1 MIKMKKRIAIV
12 VTAAAMAAT
21 AVTGC
26 GGVNANAVVAEIGD
40 DSMTM
45 GVANFFARYKQALT
59 EAQIGGYFGPDF
71 WNTKVSENETWE
83 ENAKKDI
90 LKNLEIMYVLED
102 HMKDYNVTLTDEET
116 AGIEKA
122 AKAFVKA
129 NGKKEMEAVSGDEE
143 TVKRV
148 LTLITIQERMREAMI
163 ADVDTNVSDKEAA
176 QKSME
181 YVSFPFSKAGDDG
194 KIIKMPDE
202 EKPNLKKEAEAFLEG
217 AKKAEDFK
225 KYAEEKKYTA
235 STQTF
240 DAKETAPAE
249 ALIKAADALKE
260 GEFTDIIETDNGY
273 YVAKLT
279 STFDKEATETEKKVI
294 VQQRQNDRFMEL
306 SEKFLKEA
314 KIKEN
319 KKEWNKISFI
329 EKKITMKQTEQT
341 QK

>member
-1 MIKMKKRIAIV
+1 M
-12 VTAAAMAAT
+12 
-21 AVTGC
+21 
-26 GGVNANAVVAEIGD
+26 
-40 DSMTM
+40 
-45 GVANFFARYKQALT
+45 
-59 EAQIGGYFGPDF
+59 
-71 WNTKVSENETWE
+71 SENETWE

-202 EKPNLKKEAEAFLEG
+202 EKPNLKKEAEAF
-217 AKKAEDFK
+217 
-225 KYAEEKKYTA
+225 
-235 STQTF
+235 
-240 DAKETAPAE
+240 
-249 ALIKAADALKE
+249 
-260 GEFTDIIETDNGY
+260 
-273 YVAKLT
+273 
-279 STFDKEATETEKKVI
+279 
-294 VQQRQNDRFMEL
+294 
-306 SEKFLKEA
+306 
-314 KIKEN
+314 
-319 KKEWNKISFI
+319 
-329 EKKITMKQTEQT
+329 
-341 QK
+341 